1 MPNWMSRFS
10 VYQQCGPNIHIYY
23 SYSDD
28 EDTSYKIRRSATK
41 LLAAV
46 IGTRPELLV
55 ALYKDVSPVLISRFG
70 DREET
75 VRTEIWATY
84 GALLNQ
90 TKVYAGVPQ
99 AKDAEYSIGGK
110 RKRDEGMDVEDTP
123 LNLLNRQVPS
133 LAKSL
138 LGQLKSSKTSPATLQ
153 AGFTLLNSLL
163 TVLPGCLSTQAPQVI
178 SNSKTVLLQSST
190 SAASLQVSCL
200 SFLGIFFRSHSPSTF
215 SSSLNTIL
223 PQLLKSLSERHPK
236 ITSEAYRTFSSLLNN
251 LKPIEGADWVERI
264 YTEAVSR
271 LANHDTDAE
280 VRACAEAIIGDLWI
294 SAPSQ
299 IKTKDRKEWE
309 AICRTSGRTEGA
321 VEVVTRV
328 AREVEMDNAWL
339 NGCVEWTLSLLKR
352 SGRSG
357 KNDLF
362 VCLDALLRR

>member
-1 MPNWMSRFS
+1 MYICAS
-10 VYQQCGPNIHIYY
+10 CTLTLC

-75 VRTEIWATY
+75 VRTEVWATY
-84 GALLNQ
+84 GILLNQ

-110 RKRDEGMDVEDTP
+110 RKRDEGMDVEETP
-123 LNLLNRQVPS
+123 LTLLRGQVPS

-138 LGQLKSSKTSPATLQ
+138 LSQLKSPKTAPTTLQ
-153 AGFTLLNSLL
+153 AGFSLLNSVLS
-163 TVLPGCLSTQAPQVI
+163 VLPGCLAAQAPQI
-178 SNSKTVLLQSST
+178 IANAKAVLSQSST
-190 SAASLQVSCL
+190 TAANLQVSCL
-200 SFLGIFFRSHSPSTF
+200 AFLGVFFESHPPSAF
-215 SSSLNTIL
+215 AAPLDTIL
-223 PQLLKSLSERHPK
+223 PQLLKSLTERHPK
-236 ITSEAYRTFSSLLNN
+236 ITSEGFRTFSSLLTAT
-251 LKPIEGADWVERI
+251 KPVKGGNWVERV
-264 YTEAVSR
+264 YAEAVSR
-271 LANHDTDAE
+271 LSNHDTDAE
-280 VRACAEAIIGDLWI
+280 VRLSAEKTIGDLWI
-294 SAPSQ
+294 SATDLL
-299 IKTKDRKEWE
+299 KTKDRKEWE
-309 AICRTSGRTEGA
+309 AMCRTSGRTEGA
-321 VEVVTRV
+321 VEVVTHV
-328 AREVEMDNAWL
+328 SREVEMDAAWV
-339 NGCVEWTLSLLKR
+339 NGCIDWVLSLLKR